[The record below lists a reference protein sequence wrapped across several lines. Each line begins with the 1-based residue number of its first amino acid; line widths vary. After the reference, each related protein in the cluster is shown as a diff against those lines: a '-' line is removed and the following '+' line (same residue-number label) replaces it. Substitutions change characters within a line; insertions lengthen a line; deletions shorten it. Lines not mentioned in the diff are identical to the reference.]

1 MKNGEKNDCA
11 CYCDQRNIK
20 VLVDFIV
27 LFCFPVHSF
36 VFTQFF
42 FSNVRQSKLYHFS
55 PYFTHSL
62 LITSRPFLVSF
73 EGNFQNLNHISTILT
88 ATYLVKFPVRQKPSI
103 IPLNIRSLD
112 VSNVIVVDINEVSSI
127 NMN

>member
-1 MKNGEKNDCA
+1 MKNGAKNDCA
-11 CYCDQRNIK
+11 CHCDQRNIK
-20 VLVDFIV
+20 VSRLYCIV
-27 LFCFPVHSF
+27 LLPCSF
-36 VFTQFF
+36 SGVYTVF
-42 FSNVRQSKLYHFS
+42 FSNVRQSKIYHFS
-55 PYFTHSL
+55 SYFTHSL
-62 LITSRPFLVSF
+62 LITSRPFFLSF
-73 EGNFQNLNHISTILT
+73 EGNFQNINHISTILT